1 MRACGQSCAVRGVG
15 RPRTGRRPDASRHLA
30 RHAHGHQMGTQQ
42 PAGPGMGPGGQAR
55 PAHGPAAHP
64 AAFWP
69 TSPQRHPTRGRLSA
83 PWTPLGCGEAR
94 RAPAR
99 RFLALPFL
107 APKQEVSRTLHL
119 HQPLRK
125 KNGSLYARCSVDG
138 SRHARPGRPHAGGC
152 HRGGRRPAAAAAHQG
167 APDADDPPIHART
180 RHTRNIMNALLG
192 SHSVLGCGIGLCS
205 ECRLSH
211 VLPRY
216 SCACRRCALATRPLP
231 VTCRLTR

>member
-1 MRACGQSCAVRGVG
+1 MGRQRYHGV
-15 RPRTGRRPDASRHLA
+15 TASRPWAVSL
-30 RHAHGHQMGTQQ
+30 
-42 PAGPGMGPGGQAR
+42 
-55 PAHGPAAHP
+55 
-64 AAFWP
+64 
-69 TSPQRHPTRGRLSA
+69 QRHPTRGPVREPSSTYPGRRLDV
-83 PWTPLGCGEAR
+83 GRRGELPR
-94 RAPAR
+94 DVSSP
-99 RFLALPFL
+99 FPFL